1 MIARLAAVIETLDGV
16 SADLDYDDWCAAQV
30 GRAADTLADIRLELD
45 RAELRSGS
53 SRLPSFSYRHLLWPS
68 GL

>member
-16 SADLDYDDWCAAQV
+16 SADLDYDDWCAAQG

-45 RAELRSGS
+45 RAELRSG
-53 SRLPSFSYRHLLWPS
+53 RAAR
-68 GL
+68 